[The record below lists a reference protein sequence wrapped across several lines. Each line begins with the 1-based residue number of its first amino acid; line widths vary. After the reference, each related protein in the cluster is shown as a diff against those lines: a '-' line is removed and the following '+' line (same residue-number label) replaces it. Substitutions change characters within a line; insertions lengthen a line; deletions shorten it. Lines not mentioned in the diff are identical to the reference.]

1 MCGVSGPELIVI
13 VVAAVIILGPER
25 LPEVMRAVG
34 RLLREVRRLTGDLGK
49 MTDDV
54 RGSVSVDEL
63 KRQLRE
69 EMGLERARERRRE
82 VESEIDEIRARLRA
96 KVEASEGPTSVE
108 ARELKEKFGSA
119 AAAATIEPPA
129 PDVGSAPAEIDDD
142 PLPPPATV
150 RPAARSVAA
159 DEPPPVDDAAPA
171 TDASDTE
178 REDG

>member
-63 KRQLRE
+63 KRQLR
-69 EMGLERARERRRE
+69 
-82 VESEIDEIRARLRA
+82 
-96 KVEASEGPTSVE
+96 
-108 ARELKEKFGSA
+108 
-119 AAAATIEPPA
+119 
-129 PDVGSAPAEIDDD
+129 
-142 PLPPPATV
+142 
-150 RPAARSVAA
+150 
-159 DEPPPVDDAAPA
+159 
-171 TDASDTE
+171 
-178 REDG
+178 